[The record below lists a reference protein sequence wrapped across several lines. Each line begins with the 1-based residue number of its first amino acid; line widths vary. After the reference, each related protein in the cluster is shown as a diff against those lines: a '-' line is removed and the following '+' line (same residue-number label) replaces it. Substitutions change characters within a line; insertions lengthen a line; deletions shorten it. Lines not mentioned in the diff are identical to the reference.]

1 MEEEQF
7 ILFLR
12 GVSLK
17 DFVDID
23 ELFEEKLNDVQH
35 VPYNKVIYDK
45 IPKIF
50 KSLES
55 WVTTTNIKCWHC
67 ELSFNNPPVFIPL
80 EIYNTD
86 IGKEMSVYGNFC
98 SFGCAKAF
106 LNYRRDISEEKY
118 WDANE
123 MLKILFNIFNKKKIS
138 DIIPSPD
145 KYDLNKYGGKLCIKE
160 YQTLLT
166 NIYNKNLHN

>member
-1 MEEEQF
+1 MDEEQF

-17 DFVDID
+17 DVADID
-23 ELFEEKLNDVQH
+23 ELFESKLTDSLQTS
-35 VPYNKVIYDK
+35 YKKVIYDK
-45 IPKIF
+45 IPKVF

-67 ELSFNNPPVFIPL
+67 ELSFSNPPVFIPL
-80 EIYNTD
+80 EIYNTT

-106 LNYRRDISEEKY
+106 LNYRRDITEDKY

-123 MLKILFNIFNKKKIS
+123 MLKILFNIFNKKKIN

-145 KYDLNKYGGKLCIKE
+145 KYDINKYGCKLCIKE

-166 NIYNKNLHN
+166 NIYNKNMR